1 MRQNSYLHFVI
12 GLYEALY
19 HIKPDLSSGKI
30 PSQISFI
37 LAESAKM
44 WYNCSDI
51 IIKEDIMLASLTNI
65 NKFYNGN
72 QVLSNVSLTI
82 DETDK
87 IGLVGN
93 NGCGKSTLLKIL
105 TGSVEPDRFTEKD
118 GIVSFASKTTVGYL
132 EQMGGLDSESTVMDE
147 MQKVFEPIHK
157 AIERLRDIELE
168 IQLGDNSS
176 ADEYQQLSSW
186 IEAND
191 GYNTDVK
198 IRMILNGMGF
208 SEAELSR
215 TVSGFSGG
223 EKTRLCIAKL
233 LLEEPNL
240 LILDEPTNHLDFK
253 TIMWL
258 EDYLR
263 SYRGAVLIVSHD
275 RYFLDR
281 LCTSV
286 CEIERGT
293 LKRYKG
299 NYSAF
304 IRQREEN
311 DVRQEKEYE
320 QQQKQIAK
328 MEDYVAR
335 NLVRA
340 STTKM
345 AQSRRK
351 QLDKI
356 ERIEKPFHDNRHAK
370 IHFTYAME
378 PPIDVLKVKDVDIS
392 VGEGAARKT
401 LLDNVSFEVRRG
413 EKVGIIGD
421 NGIGKSTLLK
431 IIQEKLPHKG
441 LVRWNSN
448 IKISYF
454 EQESTNLNRE
464 LTVMEE
470 LHSRYPSLSDLEVR
484 NLLAQVRFV
493 GENVFKET
501 GVISGGERA
510 KLCFAIM
517 MQEHGNVLI
526 LDEPTNH
533 LDLSSKEAIEEAL
546 AEYTGTVIFVS
557 HDRYLLSRIA
567 DRLIELTD
575 GGFREHNYGFDKYL
589 DVLRDEQAE
598 EKRLADAA
606 KFAKAAE
613 AAKEKNEKSY
623 RSKQQRSADA
633 ARKNEMRRLEKEID
647 EFQAQIDA
655 LTEEISRE
663 EVYSD
668 YELMAQKCSEIDS
681 LKQKIEENFE
691 LLIELDG

>member
-1 MRQNSYLHFVI
+1 
-12 GLYEALY
+12 
-19 HIKPDLSSGKI
+19 
-30 PSQISFI
+30 
-37 LAESAKM
+37 
-44 WYNCSDI
+44 
-51 IIKEDIMLASLTNI
+51 MLASLTNI

-72 QVLSNVSLTI
+72 QVLKNVSLTI
-82 DETDK
+82 DESDK

-105 TGSVEPDRFTEKD
+105 TGSVDPDRFTEKD
-118 GIVSFASKTTVGYL
+118 GIVSFAAKTTVGYL
-132 EQMGGLDSESTVMDE
+132 EQMGGLDSESTVIAE
-147 MQKVFEPIHK
+147 MRSVFEPIHK
-157 AIERLRDIELE
+157 AIERLREIELE
-168 IQLGDNSS
+168 IEMGDDSA
-176 ADEYQQLSSW
+176 ADEYQRLTSW
-186 IEAND
+186 VEASD

-198 IRMILNGMGF
+198 IRTVLNGMGF
-208 SEAELSR
+208 SGDELER
-215 TVSGFSGG
+215 IVSGFSGG

-281 LCTSV
+281 LCSSI
-286 CEIERGT
+286 CEIERGVLT
-293 LKRYKG
+293 RYKG

-304 IRQREEN
+304 VRQREEN
-311 DVRQEKEYE
+311 NARREKEYE
-320 QQQKQIAK
+320 QQQKQIAQL
-328 MEDYVAR
+328 ENYVAK

-351 QLDKI
+351 QLEKM
-356 ERIEKPFHDNRHAK
+356 ERIERPAHEAKSAK
-370 IHFTYAME
+370 IRFTYAVE
-378 PPIDVLKVKDVDIS
+378 PPIDVLKVKGVDIS
-392 VGEGAARKT
+392 VGEGNARKT
-401 LLDNVSFEVRRG
+401 LVDEVSFDVRRG
-413 EKVGIIGD
+413 EKIGIIGD
-421 NGIGKSTLLK
+421 NGIGKSTLLR

-441 LVRWNSN
+441 IVRWNSN
-448 IKISYF
+448 VKISYF

-470 LHSRYPSLSDLEVR
+470 LHSRYPSLSELEVR
-484 NLLAQVRFV
+484 SLLAQVRLV

-533 LDLSSKEAIEEAL
+533 LDLSTKEAIEEAL
-546 AEYTGTVIFVS
+546 EEYTGTIIFVS
-557 HDRYLLSRIA
+557 HDRYLLSKIA

-575 GGFREHNYGFDKYL
+575 GGYRCHNFGFEKYL
-589 DVLRDEQAE
+589 DVLREEQSEQKRAADE
-598 EKRLADAA
+598 EKRQR
-606 KFAKAAE
+606 AAE
-613 AAKEKNEKSY
+613 AAKEKSEKNY

-647 EFQAQIDA
+647 ELQAKIDA
-655 LTEEISRE
+655 LTEEIGRE

-668 YELMAQKCSEIDS
+668 YELMNAKCAEIDE
-681 LKQKIEENFE
+681 LKQRIDENFE

>member
-1 MRQNSYLHFVI
+1 
-12 GLYEALY
+12 
-19 HIKPDLSSGKI
+19 
-30 PSQISFI
+30 
-37 LAESAKM
+37 
-44 WYNCSDI
+44 
-51 IIKEDIMLASLTNI
+51 MLASLINI
-65 NKFYNGN
+65 NKYYNGN
-72 QVLSNVSLTI
+72 QVLNNVSLTI
-82 DETDK
+82 DESDK

-105 TGSVEPDRFTEKD
+105 TGSVDPDRTTEKD
-118 GIVSFASKTTVGYL
+118 GIVSLASKTTIGYL
-132 EQMGGLDSESTVMDE
+132 EQMGGLNSENTVIEE
-147 MQKVFEPIHK
+147 MRSVFAPIHR
-157 AIERLRDIELE
+157 AIDRLREIEIE
-168 IQLGDNSS
+168 IEMGDNSS

-186 IEAND
+186 VEAND

-198 IRMILNGMGF
+198 IRTILNGMGF
-208 SEAELSR
+208 TGDELNR

-223 EKTRLCIAKL
+223 EKTRLCISRL

-263 SYRGAVLIVSHD
+263 SYKGAVLIVSHD

-281 LCTSV
+281 LCTSI

-293 LKRYKG
+293 LTRYKG
-299 NYSAF
+299 NYTAF
-304 IRQREEN
+304 VRQREEN
-311 DVRQEKEYE
+311 DARREKEYE
-320 QQQKQIAK
+320 MQQKQIAQ

-351 QLDKI
+351 QLEKM
-356 ERIEKPFHDNRHAK
+356 ERIEKPFHDTKSAK
-370 IHFTYAME
+370 IRFTYGAE
-378 PPIDVLKVKDVDIS
+378 PPLDVLKVKGVDIS
-392 VGEGAARKT
+392 VGDGAARKT
-401 LLDNVSFEVRRG
+401 LVDNIDFEVRRG

-421 NGIGKSTLLK
+421 NGIGKSTLLR
-431 IIQEKLPHKG
+431 IIQEQLPHKG

-454 EQESTNLNRE
+454 EQESTNLNKE

-470 LHSRYPSLSDLEVR
+470 LHSRYPSMSELEVR
-484 NLLAQVRFV
+484 SLLAQVRLI

-546 AEYTGTVIFVS
+546 QEYTGTIIFVS
-557 HDRYLLSRIA
+557 HDRYLLSKIA

-575 GGFREHNYGFDKYL
+575 GGYREHNYGFEKYL

-598 EKRLADAA
+598 QKRIADAE

-613 AAKEKNEKSY
+613 AAKDKQVKNY

-633 ARKNEMRRLEKEID
+633 ARKN
-647 EFQAQIDA
+647 
-655 LTEEISRE
+655 
-663 EVYSD
+663 
-668 YELMAQKCSEIDS
+668 
-681 LKQKIEENFE
+681 
-691 LLIELDG
+691 

>member
-1 MRQNSYLHFVI
+1 
-12 GLYEALY
+12 
-19 HIKPDLSSGKI
+19 
-30 PSQISFI
+30 
-37 LAESAKM
+37 
-44 WYNCSDI
+44 
-51 IIKEDIMLASLTNI
+51 MLASLTNI

-72 QVLSNVSLTI
+72 QVLNNVSLVI

-93 NGCGKSTLLKIL
+93 NGCGKSTLLRIL

-118 GIVSFASKTTVGYL
+118 GIVSFAQKTTVGYL
-132 EQMGGLDSESTVMDE
+132 EQMGGLNSENTVIEE
-147 MQKVFEPIHK
+147 MRSVFEPIHK
-157 AIERLRDIELE
+157 AIERLREIEIE
-168 IQLGDNSS
+168 IEMGDNSS

-186 IEAND
+186 VEAND

-198 IRMILNGMGF
+198 IRMVLNGMGF
-208 SEAELSR
+208 TADELER

-223 EKTRLCIAKL
+223 EKTRLCISRL

-263 SYRGAVLIVSHD
+263 NYRGAVLIVSHD

-281 LCTSV
+281 LCTSI

-293 LKRYKG
+293 LTRYRG
-299 NYSAF
+299 NYTAF
-304 IRQREEN
+304 VRQREEN
-311 DVRQEKEYE
+311 DARREKEYE
-320 QQQKQIAK
+320 IQQKQIAH
-328 MEDYVAR
+328 MEEYVAK

-351 QLDKI
+351 QLEKT
-356 ERIEKPFHDNRHAK
+356 ERIEKPFHDTKSAK
-370 IHFTYAME
+370 IRFTYGIE
-378 PPIDVLKVKDVDIS
+378 PPLDVLKVKGVDIS
-392 VGEGAARKT
+392 VGEGTARKT
-401 LLDNVSFEVRRG
+401 LVDNIDFEVRRG

-421 NGIGKSTLLK
+421 NGIGKSTLLR
-431 IIQEKLPHKG
+431 IIQEQLQHKG
-441 LVRWNSN
+441 TVRWNSN

-454 EQESTNLNRE
+454 EQESTNLNKA

-470 LHSRYPSLSDLEVR
+470 LHSRYPSMSDLEVR
-484 NLLAQVRFV
+484 SLLAQVRLV

-546 AEYTGTVIFVS
+546 QEYTGTVIFVS
-557 HDRYLLSRIA
+557 HDRYLLSKIA

-575 GGFREHNYGFDKYL
+575 GSYREHNYGFEKYL

-598 EKRLADAA
+598 QKRIADAE

-613 AAKEKNEKSY
+613 AAKEKQAKTY
-623 RSKQQRSADA
+623 RNKQQRSADA
-633 ARKNEMRRLEKEID
+633 ARKNEMRRLEKEMD
-647 EFQAQIDA
+647 ELQAKIDA
-655 LTEEISRE
+655 LTEEISKE
-663 EVYSD
+663 EVYTD
-668 YELMAQKCSEIDS
+668 YELMNSKCSEIES
-681 LKQKIEENFE
+681 LKQKIDEDFE
-691 LLIELDG
+691 LLCELDEQ

>member
-1 MRQNSYLHFVI
+1 M
-12 GLYEALY
+12 
-19 HIKPDLSSGKI
+19 SGI
-30 PSQISFI
+30 I
-37 LAESAKM
+37 LV
-44 WYNCSDI
+44 
-51 IIKEDIMLASLTNI
+51 KEDIMLASLINI

-72 QVLSNVSLTI
+72 QVLKNISLTI
-82 DETDK
+82 DESDK

-118 GIVSFASKTTVGYL
+118 GIISLAAKTTIGYL
-132 EQMGGLDSESTVMDE
+132 EQMGGLDSENTVMEE
-147 MQKVFEPIHK
+147 MNKVFAPIHN
-157 AIERLRDIELE
+157 AIDRLREIELE
-168 IQLGDNSS
+168 IEMGDNSS

-198 IRMILNGMGF
+198 IRTILNGMGF
-208 SEAELSR
+208 SEAELDR
-215 TVSGFSGG
+215 KVSGFSGG
-223 EKTRLCIAKL
+223 EKTRLCISRL

-263 SYRGAVLIVSHD
+263 TYRGAVLIVSHD

-281 LCTSV
+281 LCTSI

-293 LKRYKG
+293 LKRYRG

-304 IRQREEN
+304 VRQREEN
-311 DVRQEKEYE
+311 DARQEKEYE
-320 QQQKQIAK
+320 LQQKEIAK

-351 QLDKI
+351 QLEKT
-356 ERIEKPFHDNRHAK
+356 ELIEKPVHDTKHAK

-378 PPIDVLKVKDVDIS
+378 PPLDVLKVKDVDIS

-401 LLDNVSFEVRRG
+401 LVDTVSFEVRRG
-413 EKVGIIGD
+413 EKIGIIGD

-431 IIQEKLPHKG
+431 IIQEQLPHKG
-441 LVRWNSN
+441 KVHWNSN

-484 NLLAQVRFV
+484 SLLAQVRLV

-546 AEYTGTVIFVS
+546 KEYTGTVIFVS
-557 HDRYLLSRIA
+557 HDRYLLSKIA

-575 GGFREHNYGFDKYL
+575 GSYREHNYGFEKYL
-589 DVLRDEQAE
+589 DVLRAEQAE
-598 EKRLADAA
+598 QKRIADAE

-613 AAKEKNEKSY
+613 AAKEKQARVY
-623 RSKQQRSADA
+623 RNKQQRSADA

-655 LTEEISRE
+655 LTEEISKE
-663 EVYSD
+663 EVYTD
-668 YELMAQKCSEIDS
+668 YELMNSKCAEIDA
-681 LKQKIEENFE
+681 LKQKIDENFE
-691 LLIELDG
+691 KLIELDE

>member
-1 MRQNSYLHFVI
+1 
-12 GLYEALY
+12 
-19 HIKPDLSSGKI
+19 
-30 PSQISFI
+30 
-37 LAESAKM
+37 
-44 WYNCSDI
+44 
-51 IIKEDIMLASLTNI
+51 MLVSLNNI

-72 QVLSNVSLTI
+72 QILKNVSLTI
-82 DETDK
+82 DESDK

-105 TGSVEPDRFTEKD
+105 TGNIEAEKD
-118 GIVSFASKTTVGYL
+118 SVISLASKTTIGYL
-132 EQMGGLDSESTVMDE
+132 EQMGGLDSENTVMEE

-157 AIERLRDIELE
+157 AINRLREIELE
-168 IQLGDNSS
+168 IEKGNNSCE
-176 ADEYQQLSSW
+176 DEYQQLTSW

-208 SEAELSR
+208 SENELSR

-223 EKTRLCIAKL
+223 EKTRLCISRL

-258 EDYLR
+258 EDYLK
-263 SYRGAVLIVSHD
+263 SYKGAVLIVSHD

-281 LCTSV
+281 LCTSI
-286 CEIERGT
+286 CEIERGV

-311 DVRQEKEYE
+311 DTRQKREYE

-328 MEDYVAR
+328 MEDYVAK

-351 QLDKI
+351 QLEKI
-356 ERIEKPFHDNRHAK
+356 ERIEKPFHDEKHAK
-370 IHFTYAME
+370 INFTYAVE
-378 PPIDVLKVKDVDIS
+378 PPLDVLKVKNIDIS
-392 VGEGAARKT
+392 VGEGAGRKT
-401 LLDNVSFEVRRG
+401 LVNDISFEVRRG

-431 IIQEKLPHKG
+431 IIQGLLPHEGK
-441 LVRWNSN
+441 VHWNTN

-470 LHSRYPSLSDLEVR
+470 LHSRYPLLSDLEVR
-484 NLLAQVRFV
+484 NLLAQVRFT

-533 LDLSSKEAIEEAL
+533 LDLSSKEAIETAL
-546 AEYTGTVIFVS
+546 KEYTGTMIFVS
-557 HDRYLLSRIA
+557 HDRYLLSHIA

-575 GGFREHNYGFDKYL
+575 GGYREHNYGFEKYL
-589 DVLRDEQAE
+589 DVLRAEQAE
-598 EKRLADAA
+598 AKRIADAE
-606 KFAKAAE
+606 KFAKSAE
-613 AAKEKNEKSY
+613 IAKDKQAKVY
-623 RSKQQRSADA
+623 RNKQQRNADA
-633 ARKNEMRRLEKEID
+633 MRKNEMRRLEKEID
-647 EFQAQIDA
+647 DFQKQIDI
-655 LTEEISRE
+655 LTEEISKE
-663 EVYSD
+663 EVYTD
-668 YELMAQKCSEIDS
+668 YELMNQKCAEIDM
-681 LKQKIEENFE
+681 LKQKIDDNFE
-691 LLIELDG
+691 KLIELDSE

>member
-1 MRQNSYLHFVI
+1 MLVSLNNINKIYN
-12 GLYEALY
+12 
-19 HIKPDLSSGKI
+19 GK
-30 PSQISFI
+30 QI
-37 LAESAKM
+37 
-44 WYNCSDI
+44 
-51 IIKEDIMLASLTNI
+51 LTNI
-65 NKFYNGN
+65 
-72 QVLSNVSLTI
+72 SLTV
-82 DETDK
+82 DENDK

-105 TGSVEPDRFTEKD
+105 TGAVEPDRFNEKD
-118 GIVSFASKTTVGYL
+118 GIISFAAKTTIGYL
-132 EQMGGLDSESTVMDE
+132 EQMGGLDSENTVMEE
-147 MQKVFEPIHK
+147 MNKVFEHIHK

-186 IEAND
+186 LEAND

-198 IRMILNGMGF
+198 IRTVLNGMGF
-208 SEAELSR
+208 SGEQLNR
-215 TVSGFSGG
+215 RVSGFSGG
-223 EKTRLCIAKL
+223 EKTRLCISRL

-281 LCTSV
+281 LCTSI
-286 CEIERGT
+286 CEIERGILT
-293 LKRYKG
+293 RYKG

-304 IRQREEN
+304 VRQREEN
-311 DVRQEKEYE
+311 TARREKEYE

-351 QLDKI
+351 QLEKI
-356 ERIEKPFHDNRHAK
+356 ERIEKPFHDEKHAK
-370 IHFTYAME
+370 INFTYAVE
-378 PPIDVLKVKDVDIS
+378 PPLDVLKVKNTDIS
-392 VGEGAARKT
+392 VGEGANRKT
-401 LLDNVSFEVRRG
+401 LVDSVSFDVRRG
-413 EKVGIIGD
+413 EKIGIIGD

-431 IIQEKLPHKG
+431 IIQGLHPHEG
-441 LVRWNSN
+441 TVRWNTN

-533 LDLSSKEAIEEAL
+533 LDLSSKEAIETAL
-546 AEYTGTVIFVS
+546 EEYTGTIIFVS
-557 HDRYLLSRIA
+557 HDRYLLSKIA

-575 GGFREHNYGFDKYL
+575 GSYREHNYGFEKYL
-589 DVLRDEQAE
+589 DVLRAEQAE
-598 EKRLADAA
+598 EKRAADAE

-613 AAKEKNEKSY
+613 AAKEKQAKTY
-623 RSKQQRSADA
+623 RNKQQRSADA

-647 EFQAQIDA
+647 EFQAKIDA
-655 LTEEISRE
+655 LSEEITKE

-668 YELMAQKCSEIDS
+668 YELMNAKCREIDE
-681 LKQKIEENFE
+681 LKGKIDENFE
-691 LLIELDG
+691 KLIELDE

>member
-1 MRQNSYLHFVI
+1 
-12 GLYEALY
+12 
-19 HIKPDLSSGKI
+19 
-30 PSQISFI
+30 
-37 LAESAKM
+37 
-44 WYNCSDI
+44 
-51 IIKEDIMLASLTNI
+51 MLASLINI
-65 NKFYNGN
+65 NKIYNGKQLLN
-72 QVLSNVSLTI
+72 NVSMTI
-82 DETDK
+82 DESDK

-93 NGCGKSTLLKIL
+93 NGCGKTTLLKIL

-118 GIVSFASKTTVGYL
+118 GIVSIAAKTTIGYL
-132 EQMGGLDSESTVMDE
+132 EQMNGLDSEKTVMEE
-147 MQKVFEPIHK
+147 MQSVFRPILD
-157 AIERLRDIELE
+157 AIDRLREIELE
-168 IQLGDNSS
+168 IELGDNSS
-176 ADEYQQLSSW
+176 ADEYQRLSSW

-208 SEAELSR
+208 SEKDLDR
-215 TVSGFSGG
+215 TCSGFSGG
-223 EKTRLCIAKL
+223 EKTRLCISRL

-281 LCTSV
+281 LCSSI

-293 LKRYKG
+293 LTRYRG

-304 IRQREEN
+304 VRQRSEN
-311 DVRQEKEYE
+311 DARREKEYE
-320 QQQKQIAK
+320 MQQKQIAQL
-328 MEDYVAR
+328 EDYVAR

-351 QLDKI
+351 QLEKM
-356 ERIEKPFHDNRHAK
+356 ERIEKPFHDTRSAK
-370 IHFTYAME
+370 IRFTYAVE
-378 PPIDVLKVKDVDIS
+378 PPVDVLKVKGIDIS
-392 VGEGAARKT
+392 VGEGSSRKT
-401 LLDNVSFEVRRG
+401 LVEDMSFDVRRG
-413 EKVGIIGD
+413 EKIGVIGD
-421 NGIGKSTLLK
+421 NGIGKSTLLR
-431 IIQEKLPHKG
+431 IIQEQLPHKG
-441 LVRWNSN
+441 IVRWNSN

-470 LHSRYPSLSDLEVR
+470 LHSRYPSMSELEVR
-484 NLLAQVRFV
+484 GLLAQVRLV

-557 HDRYLLSRIA
+557 HDRYLLSKIA
-567 DRLIELTD
+567 DRLIELTN
-575 GGFREHNYGFDKYL
+575 GECRMHNYNFDKYL
-589 DVLRDEQAE
+589 DVLREEQAE
-598 EKRLADAA
+598 QKRIADAE

-613 AAKEKNEKSY
+613 AAKEKSAKVY

-633 ARKNEMRRLEKEID
+633 ARKNEMRALEKEID
-647 EFQAQIDA
+647 ELQAKIDA
-655 LTEEISRE
+655 ITEEISRE

-668 YELMAQKCSEIDS
+668 FELMNSKCSEIEA
-681 LKQKIEENFE
+681 LKAKMDENFE
-691 LLIELDG
+691 RLIELDE

>member
-1 MRQNSYLHFVI
+1 
-12 GLYEALY
+12 
-19 HIKPDLSSGKI
+19 
-30 PSQISFI
+30 
-37 LAESAKM
+37 
-44 WYNCSDI
+44 
-51 IIKEDIMLASLTNI
+51 MLASLTNI

-72 QVLSNVSLTI
+72 QVLKNVSLTI
-82 DETDK
+82 DESDK

-105 TGSVEPDRFTEKD
+105 TGSVDPDRFTEKD
-118 GIVSFASKTTVGYL
+118 GIVSFAAKTTVGYL
-132 EQMGGLDSESTVMDE
+132 EQMGGLDSESTVIAE
-147 MQKVFEPIHK
+147 MRSVFEPIHK
-157 AIERLRDIELE
+157 AIERLREIELE
-168 IQLGDNSS
+168 IEMGDDSA
-176 ADEYQQLSSW
+176 ADEYQRLTSW
-186 IEAND
+186 VEASD

-198 IRMILNGMGF
+198 IRTVLNGMGF
-208 SEAELSR
+208 SGDELER
-215 TVSGFSGG
+215 IVSGFSGG

-281 LCTSV
+281 LCSSI
-286 CEIERGT
+286 CEIERGVLT
-293 LKRYKG
+293 RYKG

-304 IRQREEN
+304 VRQREEN
-311 DVRQEKEYE
+311 NARREKEYE
-320 QQQKQIAK
+320 QQQKQIAQL
-328 MEDYVAR
+328 EDYVAK

-345 AQSRRK
+345 AQSRCK
-351 QLDKI
+351 QLEKMECI
-356 ERIEKPFHDNRHAK
+356 ERPAHEAKSAK
-370 IHFTYAME
+370 IRFTYAVE
-378 PPIDVLKVKDVDIS
+378 PPIDVLKVKGVDIS
-392 VGEGAARKT
+392 VGEGNARKT
-401 LLDNVSFEVRRG
+401 LVDEVSFDVRRG
-413 EKVGIIGD
+413 EKIGIIGD
-421 NGIGKSTLLK
+421 NGIGKSTLLR

-441 LVRWNSN
+441 IVRWNSN
-448 IKISYF
+448 VKISYF

-470 LHSRYPSLSDLEVR
+470 LHSRYPSLSELEVR
-484 NLLAQVRFV
+484 SLLAQVRLV

-533 LDLSSKEAIEEAL
+533 LDLSTKEAIEEAL
-546 AEYTGTVIFVS
+546 EEYTGTIIFVS
-557 HDRYLLSRIA
+557 HDRYLLSKIA

-575 GGFREHNYGFDKYL
+575 GGYRCHNFGFEKYL
-589 DVLRDEQAE
+589 DVLREEQSEQKRAADE
-598 EKRLADAA
+598 EKRQR
-606 KFAKAAE
+606 AAE
-613 AAKEKNEKSY
+613 AAKEKSEKNY

-647 EFQAQIDA
+647 ELQAKIDA
-655 LTEEISRE
+655 LTEEIGRE

-668 YELMAQKCSEIDS
+668 YELMNAKCAEIDE
-681 LKQKIEENFE
+681 LKQRIDENFE

>member
-1 MRQNSYLHFVI
+1 
-12 GLYEALY
+12 
-19 HIKPDLSSGKI
+19 
-30 PSQISFI
+30 
-37 LAESAKM
+37 
-44 WYNCSDI
+44 
-51 IIKEDIMLASLTNI
+51 MLASLINI
-65 NKFYNGN
+65 NKFYNGK
-72 QVLSNVSLTI
+72 QVLNNVSLTI
-82 DETDK
+82 DESDK

-118 GIVSFASKTTVGYL
+118 GIVSLAQKTTIGYL
-132 EQMGGLDSESTVMDE
+132 EQMGGLNSENTVIDE
-147 MQKVFEPIHK
+147 MRSVFAPIHR
-157 AIERLRDIELE
+157 AIERLREIEIE
-168 IQLGDNSS
+168 IEMGDNSS
-176 ADEYQQLSSW
+176 ADEYQQLTSW

-208 SEAELSR
+208 TEAELER
-215 TVSGFSGG
+215 KVSGFSGG
-223 EKTRLCIAKL
+223 EKTRLCISRL

-281 LCTSV
+281 LCTSI
-286 CEIERGT
+286 CEIERGSLT
-293 LKRYKG
+293 RYRG

-304 IRQREEN
+304 VRQREDN
-311 DVRQEKEYE
+311 DVHREKEYE
-320 QQQKQIAK
+320 QQQKQIAQL
-328 MEDYVAR
+328 EEYVAK

-351 QLDKI
+351 QLEKM
-356 ERIEKPFHDNRHAK
+356 ERIERPVHDTKSAK
-370 IHFTYAME
+370 IHFTYAVE
-378 PPIDVLKVKDVDIS
+378 PPQDILKVKGVDIS
-392 VGEGAARKT
+392 VGEGSSRKT
-401 LLDNVSFEVRRG
+401 LVDEINFEVRRG
-413 EKVGIIGD
+413 EKIGIIGD
-421 NGIGKSTLLK
+421 NGIGKSTLLR
-431 IIQEKLPHKG
+431 IIQEQLPHKG
-441 LVRWNSN
+441 IVRWNSN
-448 IKISYF
+448 IKTSYF

-470 LHSRYPSLSDLEVR
+470 LHSRYPSMTELEVR
-484 NLLAQVRFV
+484 NLLAQVRLV

-546 AEYTGTVIFVS
+546 KEYTGTIIFVS
-557 HDRYLLSRIA
+557 HDRYLLSKIA
-567 DRLIELTD
+567 DRLIELTN
-575 GGFREHNYGFDKYL
+575 GSYREHNYGFEKYL
-589 DVLRDEQAE
+589 DVLREEQVE
-598 EKRLADAA
+598 QKRIADAE

-613 AAKEKNEKSY
+613 AAKEKSVKTY

-647 EFQAQIDA
+647 ELQAQIDA
-655 LTEEISRE
+655 LTEEIGKE

-668 YELMAQKCSEIDS
+668 YELMNSKCSEIEK
-681 LKQKIEENFE
+681 LKQQIDEDFE
-691 LLIELDG
+691 KLIELDE

>member
-1 MRQNSYLHFVI
+1 
-12 GLYEALY
+12 
-19 HIKPDLSSGKI
+19 
-30 PSQISFI
+30 
-37 LAESAKM
+37 
-44 WYNCSDI
+44 
-51 IIKEDIMLASLTNI
+51 MLASLTNI

-72 QVLSNVSLTI
+72 QVLKNVSLTI
-82 DETDK
+82 DESDK

-105 TGSVEPDRFTEKD
+105 TGSVDPDRFTEKD
-118 GIVSFASKTTVGYL
+118 GIVSFAAKTTVGYL
-132 EQMGGLDSESTVMDE
+132 EQMGGLDSESTVIAE
-147 MQKVFEPIHK
+147 MRSVFEPIHK
-157 AIERLRDIELE
+157 AIERLREIELE
-168 IQLGDNSS
+168 IEMGDDSA
-176 ADEYQQLSSW
+176 ADEYQRLTSW
-186 IEAND
+186 VEASD

-198 IRMILNGMGF
+198 IRTVLNGMGF
-208 SEAELSR
+208 SGDELER
-215 TVSGFSGG
+215 IVSGFSGG

-281 LCTSV
+281 LCSSI
-286 CEIERGT
+286 CEIERGVLT
-293 LKRYKG
+293 RYKG

-304 IRQREEN
+304 VRQREEN
-311 DVRQEKEYE
+311 NARREKEYE
-320 QQQKQIAK
+320 QQQKQIAQL
-328 MEDYVAR
+328 EDYVAK

-351 QLDKI
+351 QLEKM
-356 ERIEKPFHDNRHAK
+356 ERIERPAHEAKSAK
-370 IHFTYAME
+370 IRFTYAVE
-378 PPIDVLKVKDVDIS
+378 PPIDVLKVKGVDIS
-392 VGEGAARKT
+392 VGEGNARKT
-401 LLDNVSFEVRRG
+401 LVDEVSFDVRRG
-413 EKVGIIGD
+413 EKIGIIGD
-421 NGIGKSTLLK
+421 NGIGKSTLLR

-441 LVRWNSN
+441 IVRWNSN
-448 IKISYF
+448 VKISYF

-470 LHSRYPSLSDLEVR
+470 LHSRYPSLSELEVR
-484 NLLAQVRFV
+484 SLLAQVRLV

-533 LDLSSKEAIEEAL
+533 LDLSTKEAIEEAL
-546 AEYTGTVIFVS
+546 EEYAGTIIFVS
-557 HDRYLLSRIA
+557 HDRYLLSKIA

-575 GGFREHNYGFDKYL
+575 GGYRCHNFGFEKYL
-589 DVLRDEQAE
+589 DVLREEQSEQKRAADE
-598 EKRLADAA
+598 EKRQR
-606 KFAKAAE
+606 AAE
-613 AAKEKNEKSY
+613 AAKEKSEKNY

-647 EFQAQIDA
+647 ELQAKIDA
-655 LTEEISRE
+655 LTEEIGRE

-668 YELMAQKCSEIDS
+668 YELMNAKCAEIDE
-681 LKQKIEENFE
+681 LKQRIDENFE

>member
-1 MRQNSYLHFVI
+1 
-12 GLYEALY
+12 
-19 HIKPDLSSGKI
+19 
-30 PSQISFI
+30 
-37 LAESAKM
+37 
-44 WYNCSDI
+44 
-51 IIKEDIMLASLTNI
+51 MLVSLTNI
-65 NKFYNGN
+65 NKFYNGKQILN
-72 QVLSNVSLTI
+72 NVSLTV
-82 DETDK
+82 DENDK

-105 TGSVEPDRFTEKD
+105 TGSVEPDRFSEKD
-118 GIVSFASKTTVGYL
+118 GIISFAAKTTVGYL
-132 EQMGGLDSESTVMDE
+132 EQMGGLDSNSSVIDE
-147 MQKVFEPIHK
+147 MRKVFEPMQK
-157 AIERLRDIELE
+157 AIDRLREIERE
-168 IQLGDNSS
+168 IERGDNSS
-176 ADEYQQLSSW
+176 ADEYQRLSSW
-186 IEAND
+186 VEAND

-198 IRMILNGMGF
+198 IRTVLNGMGF
-208 SEAELSR
+208 SGEQLDR

-286 CEIERGT
+286 CEIERRVLT
-293 LKRYKG
+293 RYKG

-304 IRQREEN
+304 VRQREEN
-311 DVRQEKEYE
+311 DVRRRREYE

-351 QLDKI
+351 QLEKI
-356 ERIEKPFHDNRHAK
+356 ERIEKPFHDEKRAK
-370 IHFTYAME
+370 ISFTYAVE
-378 PPIDVLKVKDVDIS
+378 PPLDVLKVRNADIS
-392 VGEGAARKT
+392 VGEGANRKT
-401 LLDNVSFEVRRG
+401 LVDNVSFEVRRG

-431 IIQEKLPHKG
+431 IIQGFLPHEG
-441 LVRWNSN
+441 SVRWNTN
-448 IKISYF
+448 VKISYF
-454 EQESTNLNRE
+454 DQEGANLNRE

-484 NLLAQVRFV
+484 SLLAQVRFV

-533 LDLSSKEAIEEAL
+533 LDLNSKEAIETAL
-546 AEYTGTVIFVS
+546 EEYTGTIIFVS

-575 GGFREHNYGFDKYL
+575 GSYREHNYGFEKYL
-589 DVLRDEQAE
+589 EVLRTEQAE
-598 EKRLADAA
+598 EKRSAEAEKLAA
-606 KFAKAAE
+606 AAE
-613 AAKEKNEKSY
+613 TAKEKQAKTY
-623 RSKQQRSADA
+623 RNKQQRSADA

-647 EFQAQIDA
+647 ELQEKIDM
-655 LTEEISRE
+655 LSEEIAQE
-663 EVYSD
+663 EVYTD
-668 YELMAQKCSEIDS
+668 YELMNAKCREIDE
-681 LKQKIEENFE
+681 LKMKIDENFE
-691 LLIELDG
+691 KLIELDE

>member
-1 MRQNSYLHFVI
+1 
-12 GLYEALY
+12 
-19 HIKPDLSSGKI
+19 
-30 PSQISFI
+30 
-37 LAESAKM
+37 
-44 WYNCSDI
+44 
-51 IIKEDIMLASLTNI
+51 MLASLTNI
-65 NKFYNGN
+65 NKFYNGK

-118 GIVSFASKTTVGYL
+118 GIISLAQKTTIGYL
-132 EQMGGLDSESTVMDE
+132 EQMGGLNSENTVIDE
-147 MQKVFEPIHK
+147 MRSVFEPIHR
-157 AIERLRDIELE
+157 AIERLREIELE
-168 IQLGDNSS
+168 IELGDNSS
-176 ADEYQQLSSW
+176 ADEYQQLTSW
-186 IEAND
+186 VEAND

-208 SEAELSR
+208 SEEELQR
-215 TVSGFSGG
+215 KVSGFSGG
-223 EKTRLCIAKL
+223 EKTRLCISRL

-281 LCTSV
+281 LCTSI
-286 CEIERGT
+286 CEIERGVLT
-293 LKRYKG
+293 RYRG

-304 IRQREEN
+304 VRQREEN
-311 DVRQEKEYE
+311 DARREKEYE
-320 QQQKQIAK
+320 QQQKQIAQL
-328 MEDYVAR
+328 EDYVAK

-351 QLDKI
+351 QLEKM
-356 ERIEKPFHDNRHAK
+356 ERIERPVHDTKSAK
-370 IHFTYAME
+370 IHFTYAVE
-378 PPIDVLKVKDVDIS
+378 PPQEVLKVKGIDIS
-392 VGEGAARKT
+392 VGDGAGRKT
-401 LLDNVSFEVRRG
+401 LVDELSFDVRRG

-421 NGIGKSTLLK
+421 NGIGKSTLLR
-431 IIQEKLPHKG
+431 IIQEQLPHKG
-441 LVRWNSN
+441 IVRWNSN

-470 LHSRYPSLSDLEVR
+470 LHSRYPSMSELEVR
-484 NLLAQVRFV
+484 SLLAQVRLI

-546 AEYTGTVIFVS
+546 EEYTGTMIFVS
-557 HDRYLLSRIA
+557 HDRYLLSKIA
-567 DRLIELTD
+567 DRLIELTE
-575 GGFREHNYGFDKYL
+575 GGYREHNYGFEKYL
-589 DVLRDEQAE
+589 DVLREEQAE
-598 EKRLADAA
+598 QKRIADAE

-613 AAKEKNEKSY
+613 AAKEKSAKTY

-647 EFQAQIDA
+647 ELQAKIDA
-655 LTEEISRE
+655 LNEEISHE

-668 YELMAQKCSEIDS
+668 YELMNSKCLEIEQ
-681 LKQKIEENFE
+681 LKQQIDEDFE
-691 LLIELDG
+691 KLIELDE

>member
-1 MRQNSYLHFVI
+1 MKPALLVIDMQNDY
-12 GLYEALY
+12 LYEKR
-19 HIKPDLSSGKI
+19 KPKFSYDTPASHRRC
-30 PSQISFI
+30 QQ
-37 LAESAKM
+37 
-44 WYNCSDI
+44 
-51 IIKEDIMLASLTNI
+51 KEDIMLASLTNI

-118 GIVSFASKTTVGYL
+118 GIVSFAGKTTIGYL

-147 MQKVFEPIHK
+147 MQKVFEPMHK
-157 AIERLRDIELE
+157 AIARLREIERE
-168 IQLGDNSS
+168 IEMGDDSA

-198 IRMILNGMGF
+198 IRTILNGMGF

-281 LCTSV
+281 LCTSI

-293 LKRYKG
+293 LTRYRG

-304 IRQREEN
+304 VRQREEN
-311 DVRQEKEYE
+311 DARREKEYE
-320 QQQKQIAK
+320 LQQKEIAK

-351 QLDKI
+351 QLEKI
-356 ERIEKPFHDNRHAK
+356 ERIEKPVHDTKHAK
-370 IHFTYAME
+370 IHFTYAIE
-378 PPIDVLKVKDVDIS
+378 PPLDVLKVKDIDIS
-392 VGEGAARKT
+392 VGEGAKRKT
-401 LLDNVSFEVRRG
+401 LMDNVSFEVRRG
-413 EKVGIIGD
+413 EKSVSSVITASA
-421 NGIGKSTLLK
+421 NPPSCALF
-431 IIQEKLPHKG
+431 
-441 LVRWNSN
+441 RNS
-448 IKISYF
+448 SP
-454 EQESTNLNRE
+454 LR
-464 LTVMEE
+464 
-470 LHSRYPSLSDLEVR
+470 HRPLEY
-484 NLLAQVRFV
+484 QY
-493 GENVFKET
+493 
-501 GVISGGERA
+501 
-510 KLCFAIM
+510 
-517 MQEHGNVLI
+517 QDLI
-526 LDEPTNH
+526 L
-533 LDLSSKEAIEEAL
+533 
-546 AEYTGTVIFVS
+546 
-557 HDRYLLSRIA
+557 
-567 DRLIELTD
+567 
-575 GGFREHNYGFDKYL
+575 
-589 DVLRDEQAE
+589 
-598 EKRLADAA
+598 
-606 KFAKAAE
+606 
-613 AAKEKNEKSY
+613 
-623 RSKQQRSADA
+623 
-633 ARKNEMRRLEKEID
+633 
-647 EFQAQIDA
+647 
-655 LTEEISRE
+655 
-663 EVYSD
+663 
-668 YELMAQKCSEIDS
+668 
-681 LKQKIEENFE
+681 
-691 LLIELDG
+691 

>member
-1 MRQNSYLHFVI
+1 
-12 GLYEALY
+12 
-19 HIKPDLSSGKI
+19 
-30 PSQISFI
+30 
-37 LAESAKM
+37 
-44 WYNCSDI
+44 
-51 IIKEDIMLASLTNI
+51 MLASLTNI
-65 NKFYNGN
+65 NKFYNGV
-72 QVLSNVSLTI
+72 QVLSGISLTI
-82 DETDK
+82 DENDR

-118 GIVSFASKTTVGYL
+118 GIVSFAGKTSIGYL
-132 EQMGGLDSESTVMDE
+132 EQMGGLDSESTVMAE
-147 MQKVFEPIHK
+147 MQKVFEPLHNAIDRLRE
-157 AIERLRDIELE
+157 IEREIEA
-168 IQLGDNSS
+168 GDDSA

-186 IEAND
+186 VEAND
-191 GYNTDVK
+191 GYNTDVR
-198 IRMILNGMGF
+198 IRTILSGMGF
-208 SEAELSR
+208 TEEELSR
-215 TVSGFSGG
+215 EVSGFSGG
-223 EKTRLCIAKL
+223 EKTRLCISKL

-281 LCTSV
+281 LCTSI
-286 CEIERGT
+286 CEIEHGRLT
-293 LKRYKG
+293 RYKG

-311 DVRQEKEYE
+311 DARREKEYI

-351 QLDKI
+351 QLEKI
-356 ERIEKPFHDNRHAK
+356 EPVEKPVHDTRRAR
-370 IHFTYAME
+370 ISFTYPVE
-378 PPIDVLKVKDVDIS
+378 PPLDVLKVKGVDIS
-392 VGEGAARKT
+392 VGEGSERKT
-401 LLDNVSFEVRRG
+401 LVDEISFEVRRG
-413 EKVGIIGD
+413 EKLGIIGD

-441 LVRWNSN
+441 IVRWNSN

-464 LTVMEE
+464 LTVMDE

-484 NLLAQVRFV
+484 NLLAQVRFT

-533 LDLSSKEAIEEAL
+533 LDLASKEVIEEAL

-575 GGFREHNYGFDKYL
+575 GGFREHNYGFNKYL
-589 DVLRDEQAE
+589 EVLREEQAE
-598 EKRLADAA
+598 EKRIADAA

-613 AAKEKNEKSY
+613 AAKEKNERNY
-623 RSKQQRSADA
+623 RTKQQRSADA

-647 EFQAQIDA
+647 ELQARIDA
-655 LTEEISRE
+655 LTEEIGKE

-668 YELMAQKCSEIDS
+668 YELMSSKCAEIDQ
-681 LKQKIEENFE
+681 LKQQIDADFE
-691 LLIELDG
+691 TLIELDE

>member
-1 MRQNSYLHFVI
+1 
-12 GLYEALY
+12 
-19 HIKPDLSSGKI
+19 
-30 PSQISFI
+30 
-37 LAESAKM
+37 
-44 WYNCSDI
+44 
-51 IIKEDIMLASLTNI
+51 MLASLINI

-72 QVLSNVSLTI
+72 QLLNNVSLTI
-82 DETDK
+82 DESDK

-93 NGCGKSTLLKIL
+93 NGCGKTTLLKIL

-118 GIVSFASKTTVGYL
+118 GIVSIASKTTIGYL
-132 EQMGGLDSESTVMDE
+132 QQMNGLDSEKTVIEE
-147 MQKVFEPIHK
+147 MRSVFRPVLN
-157 AIERLRDIELE
+157 AIDRLREIELE
-168 IQLGDNSS
+168 IELGDNSS
-176 ADEYQQLSSW
+176 ADEYQRLSSW

-208 SEAELSR
+208 SGNDLER
-215 TVSGFSGG
+215 TCSGFSGG
-223 EKTRLCIAKL
+223 EKTRLCISKL

-281 LCTSV
+281 LCSSI
-286 CEIERGT
+286 CEIERGVLT
-293 LKRYKG
+293 RYRG

-304 IRQREEN
+304 VRQRNEN
-311 DVRQEKEYE
+311 DARREKEYE
-320 QQQKQIAK
+320 MQQKQIAQL
-328 MEDYVAR
+328 EDYVAR

-351 QLDKI
+351 QLEKI
-356 ERIEKPFHDNRHAK
+356 ERIEKPFHDTKSAK
-370 IHFTYAME
+370 IRFTYAVE
-378 PPIDVLKVKDVDIS
+378 PPIDVLKVKGADIS
-392 VGEGAARKT
+392 VGEGDSRKT
-401 LLDNVSFEVRRG
+401 LVEELSFDVRRG
-413 EKVGIIGD
+413 EKIGIIGD
-421 NGIGKSTLLK
+421 NGIGKSTLLR
-431 IIQEKLPHKG
+431 IIQEQLPHKG

-448 IKISYF
+448 VKISYF
-454 EQESTNLNRE
+454 EQESANLNRE

-470 LHSRYPSLSDLEVR
+470 LHSRYPSMTELEVR
-484 NLLAQVRFV
+484 GLLAQVRLV

-557 HDRYLLSRIA
+557 HDRYLLSKIA

-575 GGFREHNYGFDKYL
+575 GECRLHNYNFDKYL
-589 DVLRDEQAE
+589 DVLREEQAE
-598 EKRLADAA
+598 QKRIADAE

-613 AAKEKNEKSY
+613 ASKEKSAKVY

-633 ARKNEMRRLEKEID
+633 ARKNEMKVLEKEID
-647 EFQAQIDA
+647 DLQEKIDL

-663 EVYSD
+663 EVYND
-668 YELMAQKCSEIDS
+668 YELMNSKCYEIEA
-681 LKQKIEENFE
+681 LKARIDENFE
-691 LLIELDG
+691 RLIELDE

>member
-1 MRQNSYLHFVI
+1 
-12 GLYEALY
+12 
-19 HIKPDLSSGKI
+19 
-30 PSQISFI
+30 
-37 LAESAKM
+37 
-44 WYNCSDI
+44 
-51 IIKEDIMLASLTNI
+51 MLASLTNI
-65 NKFYNGN
+65 NKFYNGV
-72 QVLSNVSLTI
+72 QLLSNVSLTI
-82 DETDK
+82 DETDR

-118 GIVSFASKTTVGYL
+118 GIVSFAGKTSIGYL

-147 MQKVFEPIHK
+147 MQKVFEPMHK
-157 AIERLRDIELE
+157 AIARLREIERE
-168 IQLGDNSS
+168 IEAGDSS
-176 ADEYQQLSSW
+176 AADEYQQLSSW
-186 IEAND
+186 VEAND

-198 IRMILNGMGF
+198 IRTILNGMGF
-208 SEAELSR
+208 GENELSR
-215 TVSGFSGG
+215 VVSGFSGG
-223 EKTRLCIAKL
+223 EKTRLCISKL

-258 EDYLR
+258 EDYLK

-281 LCTSV
+281 LCTSI
-286 CEIERGT
+286 CEIERGV
-293 LKRYKG
+293 LRRYKG

-304 IRQREEN
+304 VRQRDE
-311 DVRQEKEYE
+311 DDARREKEYA

-351 QLDKI
+351 QLEKI
-356 ERIEKPFHDNRHAK
+356 EPIEKPFHDTRRAK
-370 IHFTYAME
+370 IHFTYPVE
-378 PPIDVLKVKDVDIS
+378 PPLDVLKVKGVDIS
-392 VGEGAARKT
+392 VGEGAERKT
-401 LLDNVSFEVRRG
+401 LVNEVSFEVRRG
-413 EKVGIIGD
+413 EKIGIIGD

-441 LVRWNSN
+441 VVRWNSN

-454 EQESTNLNRE
+454 EQESTNLNRA

-484 NLLAQVRFV
+484 NLLAQVRFT

-533 LDLSSKEAIEEAL
+533 LDLASKEAIEEAL

-575 GGFREHNYGFDKYL
+575 GGYREHNYGFAKYL

-598 EKRLADAA
+598 EKRIADAA

-613 AAKEKNEKSY
+613 AAKEKNERSY

-633 ARKNEMRRLEKEID
+633 ARRNEMKRLEKEID
-647 EFQAQIDA
+647 ELQARIDS
-655 LTEEISRE
+655 LTEEIGRE

-668 YELMAQKCSEIDS
+668 YELMSSKCSEIDS
-681 LKQKIEENFE
+681 LKQQIDEDFE
-691 LLIELDG
+691 KLIELDE

>member
-1 MRQNSYLHFVI
+1 
-12 GLYEALY
+12 
-19 HIKPDLSSGKI
+19 
-30 PSQISFI
+30 
-37 LAESAKM
+37 
-44 WYNCSDI
+44 
-51 IIKEDIMLASLTNI
+51 MLLSLTNVSKI
-65 NKFYNGN
+65 FNGKL
-72 QVLSNVSLTI
+72 VLDNVSLTV

-87 IGLVGN
+87 IGIVGN
-93 NGCGKSTLLKIL
+93 NGCGKSTLLKII
-105 TGSVEPDRFTEKD
+105 TGSLEPDRTNEKD
-118 GIVSFASKTTVGYL
+118 GVVSFAAKTSVGYL
-132 EQMGGLDSESTVMDE
+132 EQMGGLDSRNTVMEE
-147 MQKVFEPIHK
+147 MEKVFDPIHK
-157 AIERLRDIELE
+157 AIERMREIELE
-168 IQLGDNSS
+168 IERGDNSS

-186 IEAND
+186 VEANE
-191 GYNTDVK
+191 GYNTEVK
-198 IRMILNGMGF
+198 IRTILNGMGF
-208 SEAELSR
+208 SGDQLDR

-258 EDYLR
+258 EEYLR
-263 SYRGAVLIVSHD
+263 TYRGAVMIVSHD

-281 LCTSV
+281 LCTSI
-286 CEIERGT
+286 CEIEHGR
-293 LKRYKG
+293 LQRYKG

-311 DVRQEKEYE
+311 DIRREREYD
-320 QQQKQIAK
+320 QQQKEIAK
-328 MEDYVAR
+328 LEDYVAR

-345 AQSRRK
+345 AQSRRR
-351 QLDKI
+351 QLEKM
-356 ERIEKPFHDNRHAK
+356 ERIEKPFHDEKHAK
-370 IHFTYAME
+370 INFTYAVE
-378 PPIDVLKVKDVDIS
+378 PPLDVLKVKNADIS
-392 VGEGAARKT
+392 VGEGAGRKT
-401 LLDNVSFEVRRG
+401 LVDDISFEVRRG

-431 IIQEKLPHKG
+431 IIQGLIPHEG
-441 LVRWNSN
+441 TVRWNTN
-448 IKISYF
+448 VKISYF

-484 NLLAQVRFV
+484 SLLAQVRFV
-493 GENVFKET
+493 GENVFKEI

-533 LDLSSKEAIEEAL
+533 LDLSSKEAIETAL
-546 AEYTGTVIFVS
+546 EEYTGTVIFVS

-567 DRLIELTD
+567 DRLIELTN
-575 GGFREHNYGFDKYL
+575 GTYREYNCGFEKYL
-589 DVLRDEQAE
+589 DILRAEQAE
-598 EKRLADAA
+598 EKKIADAQ

-613 AAKEKNEKSY
+613 AAKDKQAKTY

-647 EFQAQIDA
+647 EFQKQIDA
-655 LTEEISRE
+655 LTEEIGRE

-668 YELMAQKCSEIDS
+668 YELMSAKCAEIDE
-681 LKQKIEENFE
+681 LKRKIDENFE
-691 LLIELDG
+691 KLIELDE

>member
-1 MRQNSYLHFVI
+1 
-12 GLYEALY
+12 
-19 HIKPDLSSGKI
+19 
-30 PSQISFI
+30 
-37 LAESAKM
+37 
-44 WYNCSDI
+44 
-51 IIKEDIMLASLTNI
+51 MLASLTNI
-65 NKFYNGN
+65 NKFYNGA
-72 QVLSNVSLTI
+72 QVLKNVSLSI
-82 DETDK
+82 DESDK

-105 TGSVEPDRFTEKD
+105 TGSVEPDRFTERD
-118 GIVSFASKTTVGYL
+118 GIVSIAAKTTIGYL
-132 EQMGGLDSESTVMDE
+132 EQMGGLNSENTVIDE
-147 MQKVFEPIHK
+147 MRSVFAPILRG
-157 AIERLRDIELE
+157 IERLREIEAE
-168 IQLGDNSS
+168 IEAGDSSS

-198 IRMILNGMGF
+198 IRMVLSGMGF
-208 SEAELSR
+208 SEAELQR

-223 EKTRLCIAKL
+223 EKTRLNIARL

-263 SYRGAVLIVSHD
+263 SYRGAILIVSHD
-275 RYFLDR
+275 RFFLDR

-286 CEIERGT
+286 CEIERGVLT
-293 LKRYKG
+293 RYRG
-299 NYSAF
+299 NYTAF
-304 IRQREEN
+304 VRQREESTA
-311 DVRQEKEYE
+311 RREKEYE
-320 QQQKQIAK
+320 LQQKQIAK

-345 AQSRRK
+345 AQSRRR
-351 QLDKI
+351 QLEKM
-356 ERIEKPFHDNRHAK
+356 ERIEKPVHDDRHAK
-370 IHFTYAME
+370 IAFTYGVE
-378 PPIDVLKVKDVDIS
+378 PPLDVLKVKDIDIS
-392 VGEGAARKT
+392 VGSGAQRKT
-401 LLDNVSFEVRRG
+401 LMDGLSFEVRRG
-413 EKVGIIGD
+413 DKIGIIGD
-421 NGIGKSTLLK
+421 NGIGKSTLLR
-431 IIQEKLPHKG
+431 IIQEQLPHRG
-441 LVRWNSN
+441 TVRWNSN

-454 EQESTNLNRE
+454 EQESKNLNKA

-470 LHSRYPSLSDLEVR
+470 LHGRYPSLSDLEVR
-484 NLLAQVRFV
+484 SLLAQVRIT
-493 GENVFKET
+493 GENVFKEV

-546 AEYTGTVIFVS
+546 EEYTGTVIFVS

-567 DRLIELTD
+567 DRLIELTE
-575 GGFREHNYGFDKYL
+575 GGYRVHEYGFGKYL
-589 DVLRDEQAE
+589 DVLREEQAQ
-598 EKRLADAA
+598 EKRIAEAEKTA
-606 KFAKAAE
+606 RAAE
-613 AAKEKNEKSY
+613 AAKEKSVRSY

-633 ARKNEMRRLEKEID
+633 ARKNELRRLEKECD
-647 EFQAQIDA
+647 ELQAQIDA
-655 LTEEISRE
+655 LTEEIGRE

-668 YELMAQKCSEIDS
+668 YELMNEKCALIEE
-681 LKQKIEENFE
+681 LKQKIDENFE
-691 LLIELDG
+691 LMIELDE

>member
-1 MRQNSYLHFVI
+1 MHNNVKTCLC
-12 GLYEALY
+12 
-19 HIKPDLSSGKI
+19 
-30 PSQISFI
+30 IS
-37 LAESAKM
+37 AEKR
-44 WYNCSDI
+44 
-51 IIKEDIMLASLTNI
+51 KFTMLASLTNV

-72 QVLSNVSLTI
+72 QVLKNVSLSI
-82 DETDK
+82 DESDR

-118 GIVSFASKTTVGYL
+118 GVISMAAKTTVGYL
-132 EQMGGLDSESTVMDE
+132 EQMGGLNTENTVIDE
-147 MQKVFEPIHK
+147 MRSVFAPIHR
-157 AIERLRDIELE
+157 AIDRLREIELE
-168 IQLGDNSS
+168 IEMGDNSA

-186 IEAND
+186 VEAND

-198 IRMILNGMGF
+198 IRMVLNGMGF
-208 SEAELSR
+208 SGEELER

-223 EKTRLCIAKL
+223 EKTRLCIVRL

-263 SYRGAVLIVSHD
+263 SYKGAVLIVSHD

-281 LCTSV
+281 LCTSI
-286 CEIERGT
+286 CEIERGVLT
-293 LKRYKG
+293 RYRG
-299 NYSAF
+299 NYTAF
-304 IRQREEN
+304 VRQREEN
-311 DVRQEKEYE
+311 DARREKEYE
-320 QQQKQIAK
+320 IQQKQIAH
-328 MEDYVAR
+328 MEEYVAK

-351 QLDKI
+351 QLEKI
-356 ERIEKPFHDNRHAK
+356 ERVERPVHDTKHAK
-370 IHFTYAME
+370 IRFTYAVE
-378 PPIDVLKVKDVDIS
+378 PPIDVLKVKGVDIS

-401 LLDNVSFEVRRG
+401 LVDTLDFEVRRG

-421 NGIGKSTLLK
+421 NGIGKSTLLR
-431 IIQEKLPHKG
+431 IIQEQLPHKG
-441 LVRWNSN
+441 IVRWNSN

-454 EQESTNLNRE
+454 EQESTNLNKE

-470 LHSRYPSLSDLEVR
+470 LHSRYPLMSDLEVR
-484 NLLAQVRFV
+484 SLLAQVRLI

-557 HDRYLLSRIA
+557 HDRYLLSKIA

-575 GGFREHNYGFDKYL
+575 GGYRLHNYGFNKYL
-589 DVLRDEQAE
+589 DVLREEQAAE
-598 EKRLADAA
+598 RRALEAEKQQ
-606 KFAKAAE
+606 KAAE
-613 AAKEKNEKSY
+613 TAKERSAKNY

-647 EFQAQIDA
+647 DLQAQIDS
-655 LTEEISRE
+655 LTEEIGKE
-663 EVYSD
+663 EVYTD
-668 YELMAQKCSEIDS
+668 YELMNRKCAEIEE
-681 LKQKIEENFE
+681 LKQRIDADFE
-691 LLIELDG
+691 LLIELDQ

>member
-1 MRQNSYLHFVI
+1 
-12 GLYEALY
+12 
-19 HIKPDLSSGKI
+19 
-30 PSQISFI
+30 
-37 LAESAKM
+37 
-44 WYNCSDI
+44 
-51 IIKEDIMLASLTNI
+51 MLASLNNI
-65 NKFYNGN
+65 TKIYNGN
-72 QVLSNVSLTI
+72 ILLDNVSLVI

-105 TGSVEPDRFTEKD
+105 TGSVEPDRATEKD
-118 GIVSFASKTTVGYL
+118 GIISFAAKTSVGYL

-147 MQKVFEPIHK
+147 MQKVFEPIHR
-157 AIERLRDIELE
+157 AIERLREIELE
-168 IQLGDNSS
+168 IEAGDSSS

-186 IEAND
+186 VEAND

-198 IRMILNGMGF
+198 IRTILNGMGF
-208 SEAELSR
+208 SGEQLSR
-215 TVSGFSGG
+215 QVSGFSGG
-223 EKTRLCIAKL
+223 EKTRLCISKL
-233 LLEEPNL
+233 LLEEPNM

-281 LCTSV
+281 LCTSI

-293 LKRYKG
+293 LTRYKG

-304 IRQREEN
+304 IRQREDN
-311 DVRQEKEYE
+311 DLRRQREYE
-320 QQQKQIAK
+320 QQQKEIAK
-328 MEDYVAR
+328 LEDYVAR

-345 AQSRRK
+345 AQSRRR
-351 QLDKI
+351 QLEKMD
-356 ERIEKPFHDNRHAK
+356 RIEKPFHDERHAK
-370 IHFTYAME
+370 INFTYAIE
-378 PPIDVLKVKDVDIS
+378 PPLEVLKVRNADIS
-392 VGEGAARKT
+392 VGDGADRKT
-401 LLDNVSFEVRRG
+401 LADNISFEVRRG

-431 IIQEKLPHKG
+431 MIQGLIPHAG
-441 LVRWNSN
+441 SVRWNTN
-448 IKISYF
+448 VKISYF

-533 LDLSSKEAIEEAL
+533 LDLSSKEAIETAL
-546 AEYTGTVIFVS
+546 EEYTGTVIFVS

-567 DRLIELTD
+567 DRLIELTA
-575 GGFREHNYGFDKYL
+575 GGYREHNCGFEKYL
-589 DVLRDEQAE
+589 DILRDEQAA
-598 EKRLADAA
+598 EKRAADAE
-606 KFAKAAE
+606 KQAKAAE
-613 AAKEKNEKSY
+613 AAKEKQTKAY

-655 LTEEISRE
+655 LTEEIGRE
-663 EVYSD
+663 EIYTD
-668 YELMAQKCSEIDS
+668 YETMTAKCSEIDA
-681 LKQKIEENFE
+681 LKQKIDDNFE
-691 LLIELDG
+691 KLIELEEE

>member
-1 MRQNSYLHFVI
+1 
-12 GLYEALY
+12 
-19 HIKPDLSSGKI
+19 
-30 PSQISFI
+30 
-37 LAESAKM
+37 
-44 WYNCSDI
+44 
-51 IIKEDIMLASLTNI
+51 MLASLTNI
-65 NKFYNGN
+65 NKFYNGD
-72 QVLSNVSLTI
+72 QVLKNISLTI
-82 DETDK
+82 DENDK

-118 GIVSFASKTTVGYL
+118 GIVSFAAKATVGYL
-132 EQMGGLDSESTVMDE
+132 EQMSGLDSESTVIDE
-147 MQKVFEPIHK
+147 MRSVFEPVHR
-157 AIERLRDIELE
+157 AIDRLREIELE
-168 IQLGDNSS
+168 IELGDSSS
-176 ADEYQQLSSW
+176 ADQYQQLTSW
-186 IEAND
+186 VEAND

-198 IRMILNGMGF
+198 IRTVLSGMGF
-208 SEAELSR
+208 SGEELSR

-281 LCTSV
+281 LCTSI
-286 CEIERGT
+286 CEIERGVLT
-293 LKRYKG
+293 RYKG

-304 IRQREEN
+304 VRQREEN
-311 DVRQEKEYE
+311 TARREKEYE
-320 QQQKQIAK
+320 QQQKQIAQL
-328 MEDYVAR
+328 EDYVAR

-345 AQSRRK
+345 AQSRRR
-351 QLDKI
+351 QLEKM
-356 ERIEKPFHDNRHAK
+356 ERIERPVHDTKHAK
-370 IHFTYAME
+370 ISFTYAVE
-378 PPIDVLKVKDVDIS
+378 PPIDVLKVKGVDIS
-392 VGEGAARKT
+392 VGEGASRKT
-401 LLDNVSFEVRRG
+401 LVDELSFEVRRG
-413 EKVGIIGD
+413 EKIGIIGD

-431 IIQEKLPHKG
+431 IIQEQLPHKG
-441 LVRWNSN
+441 IVRWNSN

-454 EQESTNLNRE
+454 EQESANLNKE

-470 LHSRYPSLSDLEVR
+470 LHSRYPSMSELEVR
-484 NLLAQVRFV
+484 SLLAQVRLV

-533 LDLSSKEAIEEAL
+533 LDLASKEAIEEAL
-546 AEYTGTVIFVS
+546 AEYTGTIIFVS
-557 HDRYLLSRIA
+557 HDRYLLSKIA

-575 GGFREHNYGFDKYL
+575 GGYRCHSFGFEKYL
-589 DVLRDEQAE
+589 DVLREEQAQ
-598 EKRLADAA
+598 EKRAADAQ
-606 KFAKAAE
+606 KQQRAAE
-613 AAKEKNEKSY
+613 AAKEKSEKTY

-633 ARKNEMRRLEKEID
+633 ARKNEMRRLENEID
-647 EFQAQIDA
+647 ELQARIDL
-655 LTEEISRE
+655 LTDEIGSE

-668 YELMAQKCSEIDS
+668 YELINAKCAEIDE
-681 LKQKIEENFE
+681 LKQRIDEDFDK
-691 LLIELDG
+691 LIELDE

>member
-1 MRQNSYLHFVI
+1 
-12 GLYEALY
+12 
-19 HIKPDLSSGKI
+19 
-30 PSQISFI
+30 
-37 LAESAKM
+37 
-44 WYNCSDI
+44 
-51 IIKEDIMLASLTNI
+51 MLASLINI

-72 QVLSNVSLTI
+72 QLLRNISLTI

-118 GIVSFASKTTVGYL
+118 GIVSLASKTTIGYL
-132 EQMGGLDSESTVMDE
+132 EQMGGLNSENTVIDE
-147 MQKVFEPIHK
+147 MRSVFSAVYR
-157 AIERLRDIELE
+157 AIDRLREIEVE
-168 IQLGDNSS
+168 IGMGDNSS

-186 IEAND
+186 LEAND
-191 GYNTDVK
+191 GYNVDVK

-208 SEAELSR
+208 SEEELFR
-215 TVSGFSGG
+215 NISGFSGG
-223 EKTRLCIAKL
+223 EKTRLCISKL

-263 SYRGAVLIVSHD
+263 SYKGAVLIVSHD

-281 LCTSV
+281 LCTSI
-286 CEIERGT
+286 CEIERGILT
-293 LKRYKG
+293 RYKG

-304 IRQREEN
+304 VRQREEN
-311 DVRQEKEYE
+311 DARREKEYE
-320 QQQKQIAK
+320 IQQKQIAH
-328 MEDYVAR
+328 MEEYVAK

-351 QLDKI
+351 QLEKM
-356 ERIEKPFHDNRHAK
+356 ERIEKPTHDTKSAK
-370 IHFTYAME
+370 IRFTYAVE
-378 PPIDVLKVKDVDIS
+378 PPIDILKVKNADIS
-392 VGEGAARKT
+392 VGEGPNRKT
-401 LLDNVSFEVRRG
+401 LVDDISFDVRRA
-413 EKVGIIGD
+413 EKIGIIGD
-421 NGIGKSTLLK
+421 NGIGKSTLLR
-431 IIQEKLPHKG
+431 IIQEQLPHKG
-441 LVRWNSN
+441 IVRWNSN

-454 EQESTNLNRE
+454 EQEGTNLNRE
-464 LTVMEE
+464 LSVMEE
-470 LHSRYPSLSDLEVR
+470 LHSRYPSMSELEVR
-484 NLLAQVRFV
+484 SLLAQVRLV

-533 LDLSSKEAIEEAL
+533 LDLSSKDAIEEAL
-546 AEYTGTVIFVS
+546 EEYTGTIIFVS
-557 HDRYLLSRIA
+557 HDRYLLSKIA
-567 DRLIELTD
+567 DRLIELTN
-575 GGFREHNYGFDKYL
+575 GGFRLHNYGFEKYL
-589 DVLRDEQAE
+589 DVLREEQAE
-598 EKRLADAA
+598 QKRIADAE
-606 KFAKAAE
+606 KFARNAE
-613 AAKEKNEKSY
+613 AAKEKSVKNY

-647 EFQAQIDA
+647 ELQLKIDS
-655 LTEEISRE
+655 LTEEIGKE

-668 YELMAQKCSEIDS
+668 YELMNSKCLEIEN
-681 LKQKIEENFE
+681 LKQKIDENFE
-691 LLIELDG
+691 LLIELDQ

>member
-1 MRQNSYLHFVI
+1 
-12 GLYEALY
+12 
-19 HIKPDLSSGKI
+19 
-30 PSQISFI
+30 
-37 LAESAKM
+37 
-44 WYNCSDI
+44 
-51 IIKEDIMLASLTNI
+51 MLASLINI
-65 NKFYNGN
+65 NKFYNGK
-72 QVLSNVSLTI
+72 QVLNNVSLTI
-82 DETDK
+82 DESDK

-118 GIVSFASKTTVGYL
+118 GIVSLAQKTTIGYL
-132 EQMGGLDSESTVMDE
+132 EQMGGLNSENTVIDE
-147 MQKVFEPIHK
+147 MRSVFAPIHR
-157 AIERLRDIELE
+157 AIERLREIEIE
-168 IQLGDNSS
+168 IEMGDNSS
-176 ADEYQQLSSW
+176 ADEYQQLTSW

-208 SEAELSR
+208 TEAELER
-215 TVSGFSGG
+215 KVSGFSGG
-223 EKTRLCIAKL
+223 EKTRLCISRL

-281 LCTSV
+281 LCTSI

-293 LKRYKG
+293 LTRYRG

-304 IRQREEN
+304 VRQREDN
-311 DVRQEKEYE
+311 DVRREKEYE
-320 QQQKQIAK
+320 QQQKQIAQL
-328 MEDYVAR
+328 EEYVAK

-351 QLDKI
+351 QLEKM
-356 ERIEKPFHDNRHAK
+356 ERIERPVHDTKSAK
-370 IHFTYAME
+370 IHFTYAVE
-378 PPIDVLKVKDVDIS
+378 PPQDILKVKGVDIS
-392 VGEGAARKT
+392 VGEGSSRKT
-401 LLDNVSFEVRRG
+401 LVDEINFEVRRG
-413 EKVGIIGD
+413 EKIGIIGD
-421 NGIGKSTLLK
+421 NGIGKSTLLR
-431 IIQEKLPHKG
+431 IIQEQLPHKG
-441 LVRWNSN
+441 IVRWNSN
-448 IKISYF
+448 IKTSYF

-470 LHSRYPSLSDLEVR
+470 LHSRYPSMTELEVR
-484 NLLAQVRFV
+484 NLLAQVRLV

-546 AEYTGTVIFVS
+546 KEYTGTIIFVS
-557 HDRYLLSRIA
+557 HDRYLLSKIA
-567 DRLIELTD
+567 DRLIELTN
-575 GGFREHNYGFDKYL
+575 GSYREHNYGFEKYL
-589 DVLRDEQAE
+589 DVLREEQAE
-598 EKRLADAA
+598 QKRIADAE

-613 AAKEKNEKSY
+613 AAKEKSVKTY

-647 EFQAQIDA
+647 ELQAQIDA
-655 LTEEISRE
+655 LTEEIGKE

-668 YELMAQKCSEIDS
+668 YELMNSKCSEIEK
-681 LKQKIEENFE
+681 LKQQIDEDFE
-691 LLIELDG
+691 KLIELDE

>member
-1 MRQNSYLHFVI
+1 
-12 GLYEALY
+12 
-19 HIKPDLSSGKI
+19 
-30 PSQISFI
+30 
-37 LAESAKM
+37 
-44 WYNCSDI
+44 
-51 IIKEDIMLASLTNI
+51 MLASLTNI

-82 DETDK
+82 DENDK
-87 IGLVGN
+87 IGLVGR

-118 GIVSFASKTTVGYL
+118 GIISFAAKTTIGYL
-132 EQMGGLDSESTVMDE
+132 EQMGGLDSESTVIEE
-147 MQKVFEPIHK
+147 MRKVFEPMRRG
-157 AIERLRDIELE
+157 IERLREIEAE
-168 IQLGDNSS
+168 IAAGNDSS

-208 SEAELSR
+208 SENELNR

-263 SYRGAVLIVSHD
+263 TYHGAVLIVSHD

-281 LCTSV
+281 LCTSI
-286 CEIERGT
+286 CEIERGVLT
-293 LKRYKG
+293 RYRG
-299 NYSAF
+299 NYSTF
-304 IRQREEN
+304 VRLREEN
-311 DVRQEKEYE
+311 DARREKEYE
-320 QQQKQIAK
+320 MQQKQIAK

-351 QLDKI
+351 QLEKI
-356 ERIEKPFHDNRHAK
+356 ERIERPVHDTKSAK
-370 IHFTYAME
+370 IHFTYAVE
-378 PPIDVLKVKDVDIS
+378 PPLDVLKVKNIDIS
-392 VGEGAARKT
+392 VGEGAKRKT

-421 NGIGKSTLLK
+421 NGIGKSTLLR
-431 IIQEKLPHKG
+431 IIQEQLPHSG
-441 LVRWNSN
+441 TVRWNTN

-454 EQESTNLNRE
+454 EQESTQLNRE

-484 NLLAQVRFV
+484 NLLAQVRLV

-546 AEYTGTVIFVS
+546 EEYTGTVIFVS
-557 HDRYLLSRIA
+557 HDRYLLSKIA
-567 DRLIELTD
+567 DRLIELTAD
-575 GGFREHNYGFDKYL
+575 GYRCHNYGFSKYL
-589 DVLRDEQAE
+589 DVLREEQAA
-598 EKRLADAA
+598 EKRAADAEKQQLA
-606 KFAKAAE
+606 YE
-613 AAKEKNEKSY
+613 AAKEKSVKNY

-647 EFQAQIDA
+647 ELQAQIDA
-655 LTEEISRE
+655 LTEEIGRE

-668 YELMAQKCSEIDS
+668 YELMNAKCTEIDQ
-681 LKQKIEENFE
+681 LKQKIDEDLE
-691 LLIELDG
+691 LLIELDE

>member
-1 MRQNSYLHFVI
+1 
-12 GLYEALY
+12 
-19 HIKPDLSSGKI
+19 
-30 PSQISFI
+30 
-37 LAESAKM
+37 
-44 WYNCSDI
+44 
-51 IIKEDIMLASLTNI
+51 MLASLTNI
-65 NKFYNGN
+65 NKFYNGV
-72 QVLSNVSLTI
+72 QLLSNVSLTI
-82 DETDK
+82 DEADK

-118 GIVSFASKTTVGYL
+118 GIVSFAGKTSIGYL

-147 MQKVFEPIHK
+147 MQKVFEPMHK
-157 AIERLRDIELE
+157 AIERLREIELE
-168 IQLGDNSS
+168 IEAGDSS
-176 ADEYQQLSSW
+176 AADEYQQLSSW
-186 IEAND
+186 VEAND

-198 IRMILNGMGF
+198 IRTILNGMGF
-208 SEAELSR
+208 TEEELGR
-215 TVSGFSGG
+215 VVSGFSGG
-223 EKTRLCIAKL
+223 EKTRLCISKL

-263 SYRGAVLIVSHD
+263 SYKGAVLIVSHD
-275 RYFLDR
+275 RFFLDR
-281 LCTSV
+281 LCTSI
-286 CEIERGT
+286 CEIERGV
-293 LKRYKG
+293 LRRYKG

-304 IRQREEN
+304 VRQREE
-311 DVRQEKEYE
+311 DDARREKEYA

-328 MEDYVAR
+328 MEDYVAK

-345 AQSRRK
+345 AQSRRR
-351 QLDKI
+351 QLEKI
-356 ERIEKPFHDNRHAK
+356 EPIEKPFHDTRRAK
-370 IHFTYAME
+370 IHFTYGVE
-378 PPIDVLKVKDVDIS
+378 PPLDVLKVKGVDIT
-392 VGEGAARKT
+392 VGEGSERKT
-401 LLDNVSFEVRRG
+401 LVDEIDFEVRRG
-413 EKVGIIGD
+413 EKIGIIGD

-441 LVRWNSN
+441 VVRWNSN

-454 EQESTNLNRE
+454 EQESTNLNRA

-484 NLLAQVRFV
+484 SLLAQVRFT

-533 LDLSSKEAIEEAL
+533 LDLASKEAIEEAL
-546 AEYTGTVIFVS
+546 EEYTGTVIFVS
-557 HDRYLLSRIA
+557 HDRYLLSKIA
-567 DRLIELTD
+567 DRLIELTE
-575 GGFREHNYGFDKYL
+575 GGYREHNYGFAKYL

-598 EKRLADAA
+598 EKRIADAA

-613 AAKEKNEKSY
+613 AAREKNERSY

-647 EFQAQIDA
+647 ELQARIDL

-663 EVYSD
+663 EVYTD
-668 YELMAQKCSEIDS
+668 YELMSSKCAEIDS
-681 LKQKIEENFE
+681 LKQQIDADFE
-691 LLIELDG
+691 KLIELDE

>member
-1 MRQNSYLHFVI
+1 
-12 GLYEALY
+12 
-19 HIKPDLSSGKI
+19 
-30 PSQISFI
+30 
-37 LAESAKM
+37 
-44 WYNCSDI
+44 
-51 IIKEDIMLASLTNI
+51 MLASLTNI
-65 NKFYNGN
+65 NKFYNGT
-72 QVLSNVSLTI
+72 QVLCNVSLSI
-82 DETDK
+82 DESDK

-118 GIVSFASKTTVGYL
+118 GIISLASKTTIGYL
-132 EQMGGLDSESTVMDE
+132 EQMGGLNTENTVIQE
-147 MQKVFEPIHK
+147 MRSVFAPILRG
-157 AIERLRDIELE
+157 IERLREIEAE
-168 IQLGDNSS
+168 IEAGDNSS

-198 IRMILNGMGF
+198 IRMVLSGMGF
-208 SEAELSR
+208 SEEELGR

-223 EKTRLCIAKL
+223 EKTRLNIARL

-263 SYRGAVLIVSHD
+263 SYRGAILIVSHD
-275 RYFLDR
+275 RFFLDR
-281 LCTSV
+281 LCTSI

-293 LKRYKG
+293 LTRYRG
-299 NYSAF
+299 NYTAF
-304 IRQREEN
+304 VRQREEN
-311 DVRQEKEYE
+311 TARREKEYE
-320 QQQKQIAK
+320 LQQKQIAK

-345 AQSRRK
+345 AQSRRR
-351 QLDKI
+351 QLEKMD
-356 ERIEKPFHDNRHAK
+356 RIEKPIHDDRHAK
-370 IHFTYAME
+370 IAFTYGVE
-378 PPIDVLKVKDVDIS
+378 PPLDVLKVKDIDIS
-392 VGEGAARKT
+392 VGSGAQRKT
-401 LLDNVSFEVRRG
+401 LIDDLSFEVRRG
-413 EKVGIIGD
+413 DKIGIIGD
-421 NGIGKSTLLK
+421 NGIGKSTLLR
-431 IIQEKLPHKG
+431 IIQEQLPHKG
-441 LVRWNSN
+441 TVRWNSN

-454 EQESTNLNRE
+454 EQESKNLNRA

-484 NLLAQVRFV
+484 NLLAQVRIT
-493 GENVFKET
+493 GENVFKEV

-533 LDLSSKEAIEEAL
+533 LDLSSKEAIEQAL
-546 AEYTGTVIFVS
+546 EEYTGTVIFVS

-567 DRLIELTD
+567 DRLIELTE
-575 GGFREHNYGFDKYL
+575 GGYRVHEYGFEKYL
-589 DVLRDEQAE
+589 DVLREEQAE
-598 EKRLADAA
+598 EKRIADAE
-606 KFAKAAE
+606 KTAKAAE
-613 AAKEKNEKSY
+613 AAKEKNVRAY

-647 EFQAQIDA
+647 EMQAQIDA
-655 LTEEISRE
+655 LTEEIGRE

-668 YELMAQKCSEIDS
+668 YEQMNQKCGEIDA
-681 LKQKIEENFE
+681 LKQKIDENFE
-691 LLIELDG
+691 LMIELDE

>member
-1 MRQNSYLHFVI
+1 MLVSLNN
-12 GLYEALY
+12 
-19 HIKPDLSSGKI
+19 
-30 PSQISFI
+30 IS
-37 LAESAKM
+37 
-44 WYNCSDI
+44 
-51 IIKEDIMLASLTNI
+51 
-65 NKFYNGN
+65 KFYNGN
-72 QVLSNVSLTI
+72 QLLNNISLSV
-82 DETDK
+82 DENDK

-93 NGCGKSTLLKIL
+93 NGCGKSTLLKII

-118 GIVSFASKTTVGYL
+118 GIISFASKTTIGYL
-132 EQMGGLDSESTVMDE
+132 EQMGGLDSEKTVMSE
-147 MQKVFEPIHK
+147 MQGVFDGMHK
-157 AIERLRDIELE
+157 AIERLREIEIE
-168 IQLGDNSS
+168 IEMGDNSS

-186 IEAND
+186 VEAND

-198 IRMILNGMGF
+198 IRTILNGMGF
-208 SEAELSR
+208 SENELNR

-233 LLEEPNL
+233 LLEAPNL

-263 SYRGAVLIVSHD
+263 SYKGAVLIVSHD

-281 LCTSV
+281 LCTSI

-293 LKRYKG
+293 LTRYKG

-304 IRQREEN
+304 VRQREEN
-311 DVRQEKEYE
+311 DTRRLKEYE
-320 QQQKQIAK
+320 MQQKQIAK
-328 MEDYVAR
+328 LEDYVAK

-345 AQSRRK
+345 AQSKRK
-351 QLDKI
+351 QLEKMDI
-356 ERIEKPFHDNRHAK
+356 IEKPFHDMKTAK
-370 IHFTYAME
+370 IHFTYAVE
-378 PPIDVLKVKDVDIS
+378 PPIDVLKVKGVDIS
-392 VGEGAARKT
+392 VGEGNSHKT
-401 LLDNVSFEVRRG
+401 LVNEINFEVRRG

-431 IIQEKLPHKG
+431 IIQEKMSHKG
-441 LVRWNSN
+441 IVRWNSN

-470 LHSRYPSLSDLEVR
+470 IHSRYPSMSDLEVR
-484 NLLAQVRFV
+484 SLLAQVRLT

-557 HDRYLLSRIA
+557 HDRYLLSKIA

-575 GGFREHNYGFDKYL
+575 GNYRLHNYGFEKYL

-598 EKRLADAA
+598 QKRIADAE
-606 KFAKAAE
+606 KFARNAE
-613 AAKEKNEKSY
+613 VAKEKAVRTY
-623 RSKQQRSADA
+623 RNKQQRSADA
-633 ARKNEMRRLEKEID
+633 LRKNEMKRLEKEID
-647 EFQAQIDA
+647 DLQAEIDS
-655 LTEEISRE
+655 LTEEISKE
-663 EVYSD
+663 EVYSN
-668 YELMAQKCSEIDS
+668 YSLMNEKCTRIEE
-681 LKQKIEENFE
+681 LKQQIEENFE
-691 LLIELDG
+691 KLIELEEQ

>member
-1 MRQNSYLHFVI
+1 ML
-12 GLYEALY
+12 
-19 HIKPDLSSGKI
+19 
-30 PSQISFI
+30 IS
-37 LAESAKM
+37 LNNVS
-44 WYNCSDI
+44 
-51 IIKEDIMLASLTNI
+51 
-65 NKFYNGN
+65 KFYNGN
-72 QVLSNVSLTI
+72 QLLNNISLSV
-82 DETDK
+82 DENDK

-93 NGCGKSTLLKIL
+93 NGCGKSTLLKII
-105 TGSVEPDRFTEKD
+105 TGSVEPDRFMEKD
-118 GIVSFASKTTVGYL
+118 GIISIAAKTTIGYL
-132 EQMGGLDSESTVMDE
+132 EQMGGLDSEKTVMAE
-147 MQKVFEPIHK
+147 MQSVFAEMHN
-157 AIERLRDIELE
+157 AIDRLREIETE
-168 IQLGDNSS
+168 IGMGDNSS

-198 IRMILNGMGF
+198 IRTVLNGMGF
-208 SEAELSR
+208 SENELER

-223 EKTRLCIAKL
+223 EKTRLCIARL

-281 LCTSV
+281 LCTSI

-293 LKRYKG
+293 LTRYKG

-304 IRQREEN
+304 VRQREERN
-311 DVRQEKEYE
+311 TRHEKEYE
-320 QQQKQIAK
+320 LQQKQIAK
-328 MEDYVAR
+328 LEDYVAK

-345 AQSRRK
+345 AQSKRK
-351 QLDKI
+351 QLEKM
-356 ERIEKPFHDNRHAK
+356 EVIEKPFHETKTAK
-370 IHFTYAME
+370 IHFTYAVE
-378 PPIDVLKVKDVDIS
+378 PPVDVLKVKGVDIS
-392 VGEGAARKT
+392 VGEESTRKT
-401 LLDNVSFEVRRG
+401 LVNEIDFEVRRG

-431 IIQEKLPHKG
+431 IIQEKLAHKG
-441 LVRWNSN
+441 IVRWNSN

-470 LHSRYPSLSDLEVR
+470 IHSRYPSMSDFEVR
-484 NLLAQVRFV
+484 SLLAQVRLT

-546 AEYTGTVIFVS
+546 DEYTGTVIFVS
-557 HDRYLLSRIA
+557 HDRYLLSKIA

-575 GGFREHNYGFDKYL
+575 GTYRMHNYGFEKYI

-598 EKRLADAA
+598 QKRISDAE
-606 KFAKAAE
+606 KFARNAE
-613 AAKEKNEKSY
+613 LAKEKAAKTY

-633 ARKNEMRRLEKEID
+633 ARKNEMKRLEKEID
-647 EFQAQIDA
+647 IFQAEIDA
-655 LTEEISRE
+655 LTEEISKE

-668 YELMAQKCSEIDS
+668 YELMNEKCSRIEV
-681 LKQKIEENFE
+681 LKQQIDDNFDKM
-691 LLIELDG
+691 IELEEQ

>member
-1 MRQNSYLHFVI
+1 
-12 GLYEALY
+12 
-19 HIKPDLSSGKI
+19 
-30 PSQISFI
+30 
-37 LAESAKM
+37 
-44 WYNCSDI
+44 
-51 IIKEDIMLASLTNI
+51 MLVSLNNI
-65 NKFYNGN
+65 NKFFNGN
-72 QVLSNVSLTI
+72 QILKNISLTI
-82 DETDK
+82 DENDK

-105 TGSVEPDRFTEKD
+105 TGRLEAEKD
-118 GIVSFASKTTVGYL
+118 SVISIASKTTIGYL
-132 EQMGGLDSESTVMDE
+132 EQMGGLNSENTVIEE
-147 MQKVFEPIHK
+147 MRKVFEPINK
-157 AIERLRDIELE
+157 AIDRLREIELE
-168 IQLGDNSS
+168 IEKGDNSS
-176 ADEYQQLSSW
+176 ADEYQRLSSW

-208 SEAELSR
+208 SENELNR

-223 EKTRLCIAKL
+223 EKTRLCISRL

-258 EDYLR
+258 EEYLK

-281 LCTSV
+281 LCTSI
-286 CEIERGT
+286 CEIERGV

-304 IRQREEN
+304 VRQREEN
-311 DVRQEKEYE
+311 DTRQEKEYE

-351 QLDKI
+351 QLEKI
-356 ERIEKPFHDNRHAK
+356 ERIEKPFHEEKHAK
-370 IHFTYAME
+370 ISFTYAIE
-378 PPIDVLKVKDVDIS
+378 PPLEVLKVKNIDIS
-392 VGEGAARKT
+392 VGEGAGRKT
-401 LLDNVSFEVRRG
+401 LVDDVSFEVRRG
-413 EKVGIIGD
+413 EKIGIIGD

-431 IIQEKLPHKG
+431 IIQGLLPHEGK
-441 LVRWNSN
+441 VHWNTN
-448 IKISYF
+448 VKISYF
-454 EQESTNLNRE
+454 EQEGTNLNRE

-470 LHSRYPSLSDLEVR
+470 LHSRYPLLSDLEVR

-510 KLCFAIM
+510 KLCFVIM

-533 LDLSSKEAIEEAL
+533 LDLSSKEAIETAL
-546 AEYTGTVIFVS
+546 QEYTGTMIFVS
-557 HDRYLLSRIA
+557 HDRYLLSKIA
-567 DRLIELTD
+567 DRLIELTN
-575 GGFREHNYGFDKYL
+575 GGYREHNYGFEKYL
-589 DVLRDEQAE
+589 DVLREEQAE
-598 EKRLADAA
+598 EKRI
-606 KFAKAAE
+606 AE
-613 AAKEKNEKSY
+613 AEKSAKMAEIAKDKQAKVY
-623 RSKQQRSADA
+623 RSKQQRSEDA
-633 ARKNEMRRLEKEID
+633 KRKNEMRRLEKEID
-647 EFQAQIDA
+647 EFQAQIDM

-663 EVYSD
+663 EVYTD
-668 YELMAQKCSEIDS
+668 YELMNAKCAEIDG
-681 LKQKIEENFE
+681 LKQKIDDNFDK
-691 LLIELDG
+691 LIELESE

>member
-1 MRQNSYLHFVI
+1 MFVYI
-12 GLYEALY
+12 CCPLCGP
-19 HIKPDLSSGKI
+19 IVDSRI
-30 PSQISFI
+30 F
-37 LAESAKM
+37 
-44 WYNCSDI
+44 NCSLHKVFNCRLCI
-51 IIKEDIMLASLTNI
+51 TAEKRKSAMLASLTNI

-72 QVLSNVSLTI
+72 QVLNNVSLTI
-82 DETDK
+82 DENDR

-105 TGSVEPDRFTEKD
+105 TGSVDPDRFTEKD
-118 GIVSFASKTTVGYL
+118 GIVSIAAKTTVGYL
-132 EQMGGLDSESTVMDE
+132 EQMGGLNTENTVIEE
-147 MQKVFEPIHK
+147 MRSVFEPVHK
-157 AIERLRDIELE
+157 AIDRLREIELE
-168 IQLGDNSS
+168 IEMGDDSA

-198 IRMILNGMGF
+198 IRMVLNGMGF
-208 SEAELSR
+208 SGEELER

-223 EKTRLCIAKL
+223 EKTRLCIARL

-263 SYRGAVLIVSHD
+263 SYKGAILIVSHD

-286 CEIERGT
+286 CEIERGILT
-293 LKRYKG
+293 RYRG
-299 NYSAF
+299 NYTAF
-304 IRQREEN
+304 VKQREEN
-311 DVRQEKEYE
+311 DARREKEYE
-320 QQQKQIAK
+320 LQQKQIAQL
-328 MEDYVAR
+328 EDYVAK

-351 QLDKI
+351 QLEKI
-356 ERIEKPFHDNRHAK
+356 ERVERPVHDTKHAK
-370 IHFTYAME
+370 IRFTYSVE
-378 PPIDVLKVKDVDIS
+378 PPIDVLKVKGVDIS
-392 VGEGAARKT
+392 VGEGASRKT
-401 LLDNVSFEVRRG
+401 LVDTLDFEVRRG

-421 NGIGKSTLLK
+421 NGIGKSTLLR
-431 IIQEKLPHKG
+431 ILQEQLPHRG

-454 EQESTNLNRE
+454 EQESTNLHKE

-470 LHSRYPSLSDLEVR
+470 LHSRYPLMSDLEVR
-484 NLLAQVRFV
+484 SLLAQVRLV

-557 HDRYLLSRIA
+557 HDRYLLSKIS
-567 DRLIELTD
+567 DRLIELS
-575 GGFREHNYGFDKYL
+575 GGSYRLHNYGFNKYL
-589 DVLRDEQAE
+589 DVLREEQAAE
-598 EKRLADAA
+598 RKALEAA
-606 KFAKAAE
+606 KQQRAAE
-613 AAKEKNEKSY
+613 AAKEKSVKGY

-633 ARKNEMRRLEKEID
+633 ARKNEMKRLEKEID
-647 EFQAQIDA
+647 DLQAQIDS
-655 LTEEISRE
+655 LTEGIGRE

-668 YELMAQKCSEIDS
+668 YELMNRKCAEIEE
-681 LKQKIEENFE
+681 LKQRIDADFE
-691 LLIELDG
+691 LLIELDQ

>member
-1 MRQNSYLHFVI
+1 
-12 GLYEALY
+12 
-19 HIKPDLSSGKI
+19 
-30 PSQISFI
+30 
-37 LAESAKM
+37 
-44 WYNCSDI
+44 
-51 IIKEDIMLASLTNI
+51 MLVSLNNI
-65 NKFYNGN
+65 NKFYNGK
-72 QVLSNVSLTI
+72 QVLNNVSLTI
-82 DETDK
+82 DENDK

-105 TGSVEPDRFTEKD
+105 IGSVEPDRFTERD
-118 GIVSFASKTTVGYL
+118 GIVSTAAKTTIGYL
-132 EQMGGLDSESTVMDE
+132 EQMGGLNTDNTVIEE
-147 MQKVFEPIHK
+147 MRSVFASVYS
-157 AIERLRDIELE
+157 AIDRLREIELE
-168 IQLGDNSS
+168 IETGDNSS
-176 ADEYQQLSSW
+176 ADEYQQLASW
-186 IEAND
+186 IESND

-198 IRMILNGMGF
+198 IRTVLNGMGF
-208 SEAELSR
+208 SGGDLDR
-215 TVSGFSGG
+215 VVSGFSGG
-223 EKTRLCIAKL
+223 EKTRLSISRL

-281 LCTSV
+281 LCTSI
-286 CEIERGT
+286 CEIERGVLT
-293 LKRYKG
+293 RYKG

-304 IRQREEN
+304 VRQREEN
-311 DVRQEKEYE
+311 DARREKEYE
-320 QQQKQIAK
+320 MQQKQIAK

-351 QLDKI
+351 QLEKI
-356 ERIEKPFHDNRHAK
+356 ERIERPVHETKSAK
-370 IHFTYAME
+370 IRFTYAIE
-378 PPIDVLKVKDVDIS
+378 PPIDVLKVKDADIS
-392 VGEGAARKT
+392 VGEGASRKT
-401 LLDNVSFEVRRG
+401 LVDKIDFEVRRG
-413 EKVGIIGD
+413 EKIGIIGD

-441 LVRWNSN
+441 TVRWNSN
-448 IKISYF
+448 VKISYF
-454 EQESTNLNRE
+454 DQESRGLNRE

-470 LHSRYPSLSDLEVR
+470 LHSRYPSLSELEVR
-484 NLLAQVRFV
+484 SLLAQVRLV

-517 MQEHGNVLI
+517 MQEHGNVL
-526 LDEPTNH
+526 LMDEPTNH

-546 AEYTGTVIFVS
+546 AEYTGTIIFVS

-567 DRLIELTD
+567 DRLIELTK
-575 GGFREHNYGFDKYL
+575 GGYRCHNYGFDKYL
-589 DVLRDEQAE
+589 DVLRDEQAA
-598 EKRLADAA
+598 EKRAADAEKQRKMAEDA
-606 KFAKAAE
+606 KNKTAKT
-613 AAKEKNEKSY
+613 Y

-647 EFQAQIDA
+647 EFQARIDA
-655 LTEEISRE
+655 LTDEIGKE

-668 YELMAQKCSEIDS
+668 YELMNAKCAEIDE
-681 LKQKIEENFE
+681 LKQRIDENFE
-691 LLIELDG
+691 LLVELE

>member
-1 MRQNSYLHFVI
+1 
-12 GLYEALY
+12 
-19 HIKPDLSSGKI
+19 
-30 PSQISFI
+30 
-37 LAESAKM
+37 
-44 WYNCSDI
+44 
-51 IIKEDIMLASLTNI
+51 MLASLTNI

-72 QVLSNVSLTI
+72 QVLKNVSLTI
-82 DETDK
+82 DESDK

-105 TGSVEPDRFTEKD
+105 TGSVDPDRFTEKD
-118 GIVSFASKTTVGYL
+118 GIVSFAAKTTVGYL
-132 EQMGGLDSESTVMDE
+132 EQMGGLDSESTVIAE
-147 MQKVFEPIHK
+147 MRSVFEPIHK
-157 AIERLRDIELE
+157 AIERLREIELE
-168 IQLGDNSS
+168 IEMGDDSA
-176 ADEYQQLSSW
+176 ADEYQRLTSW
-186 IEAND
+186 VEASD

-198 IRMILNGMGF
+198 IRTVLNGMGF
-208 SEAELSR
+208 SGDELER
-215 TVSGFSGG
+215 IVSGFSGG

-281 LCTSV
+281 LCSSI
-286 CEIERGT
+286 CEIERGVLT
-293 LKRYKG
+293 RYKG

-304 IRQREEN
+304 VRQREEN
-311 DVRQEKEYE
+311 NARREKEYE
-320 QQQKQIAK
+320 QQQKQIAQL
-328 MEDYVAR
+328 EDYVAK

-351 QLDKI
+351 QLEKM
-356 ERIEKPFHDNRHAK
+356 ERIERPVHEAKSAK
-370 IHFTYAME
+370 IRFTYAVE
-378 PPIDVLKVKDVDIS
+378 PPIDVLKVKGVDIS
-392 VGEGAARKT
+392 VGEGNARKT
-401 LLDNVSFEVRRG
+401 LVDEVSFDVRRG
-413 EKVGIIGD
+413 EKIGIIGD
-421 NGIGKSTLLK
+421 NGIGKSTLLR

-441 LVRWNSN
+441 IVRWNSN
-448 IKISYF
+448 VKISYF

-470 LHSRYPSLSDLEVR
+470 LHSRYPSLSELEVR
-484 NLLAQVRFV
+484 SLLAQVRLV

-533 LDLSSKEAIEEAL
+533 LDLSTKEAIEEAL
-546 AEYTGTVIFVS
+546 EEYTGTIIFVS
-557 HDRYLLSRIA
+557 HDRYLLSKIA

-575 GGFREHNYGFDKYL
+575 GGYRCHNFGFEKYL
-589 DVLRDEQAE
+589 DVLREEQSEQKRAADE
-598 EKRLADAA
+598 EKRQR
-606 KFAKAAE
+606 AAE
-613 AAKEKNEKSY
+613 AAKEKSEKNY

-647 EFQAQIDA
+647 ELQAKIDA
-655 LTEEISRE
+655 LTEEIGCE

-668 YELMAQKCSEIDS
+668 YELMNAKCAEIDE
-681 LKQKIEENFE
+681 LKQRIDENFE